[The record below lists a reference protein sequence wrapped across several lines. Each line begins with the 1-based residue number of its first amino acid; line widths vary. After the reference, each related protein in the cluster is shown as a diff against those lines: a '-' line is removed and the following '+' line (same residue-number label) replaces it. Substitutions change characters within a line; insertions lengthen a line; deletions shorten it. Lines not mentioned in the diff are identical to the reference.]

1 MNTNNRIQLISSLG
15 VSALLAIPSYAVE
28 KNSESAPNIM
38 LIVVDDMG
46 YSDLPVFG
54 SEIRT
59 PRIQQLADRGTIY
72 NNFHTSSFSAPTRAM
87 LLTGV
92 DNHHAGFG
100 NMSDFQS
107 ENQYGNENYLGYFNK
122 KVTPLPALMKKNG
135 YETFM
140 VGKWHLGELPQ
151 EWPNMK
157 GFDHS
162 FALVNGGVS
171 HFADTRAMAENQK
184 HSAFYVQ
191 DGKRVSQLPT
201 DYYSTTYY
209 TDKAISY
216 IAETPKDKPIFAYIA
231 YTAPHDPLHIIEEWA
246 DKYKGVYDVGYE
258 EIKKERLSRQKQLGI
273 VPENTPLNA
282 GMGKYPRWHEL
293 NAEDKKREARQM
305 EIYAAMIEYMDY
317 SLGRIVDELK
327 KTGRY
332 DNTIFIFMSDNSASK
347 IVPSD
352 YPGSSVEYVKANFD
366 NSLEN
371 MGRPNSS
378 VSIGPAW
385 AETASTPFSYFK
397 GLSYEGGI
405 RAPLIIT
412 GPGFADKAKVDN
424 RLLHVTD
431 IYKTIAESANIALP
445 QTGGQTG
452 LAPYYGQSMLSEPA
466 RDVEDVLHFEVVEQR
481 AIFLGHM
488 KAVFSSPQRGWEL
501 YDLSKDMREQ
511 NNIASQHP
519 DIMSKV
525 AQEWERYSKEVG
537 YIPSDGTKA
546 GERVGYD
553 KVNKFVPSK

>member
-1 MNTNNRIQLISSLG
+1 MKNKLITTLG
-15 VSALLAIPSYAVE
+15 LTPLVTAPCFA
-28 KNSESAPNIM
+28 SEQQTQPAPNIM

-59 PRIQQLADRGTIY
+59 PHIQQLADRGSVY

-107 ENQYGNENYLGYFNK
+107 NNQYGNENYLGYFNK
-122 KVTPLPALMKKNG
+122 KVTPLPALMKQHG
-135 YETFM
+135 YSTFM

-151 EWPNMK
+151 QWPNKK

-184 HSAFYVQ
+184 HSAFYVN
-191 DGKRVSQLPT
+191 DGVRVEKLPS
-201 DYYSTTYY
+201 DFYSSTYY
-209 TDKAISY
+209 TDKAIDY
-216 IAETPKDKPIFAYIA
+216 IADTPKNKPIFAYIA

-246 DKYKGVYDVGYE
+246 DRYKGVYDVGYDA
-258 EIKKERLSRQKQLGI
+258 IKKDRLARQKHLGI
-273 VPENTPLNA
+273 VPEDTPPNS
-282 GMGKYPRWHEL
+282 GMGQYPRWNEL
-293 NAEDKKREARQM
+293 NADGKKREARQM

-317 SLGRIVDELK
+317 SLGRIVEELK

-332 DNTIFIFMSDNSASK
+332 ENTIFIFMSDNGASK

-352 YPGSSVEYVKANFD
+352 YPGSSEEYVLENFD
-366 NSLEN
+366 NTLEN

-397 GLSYEGGI
+397 GVSYEGGI
-405 RAPLIIT
+405 RAPLIIA
-412 GPGFADKAKVDN
+412 GPGFENKGKIDN

-431 IYKTIAESANIALP
+431 IYKTITDSADIALP
-445 QTGGQTG
+445 QTGGETG
-452 LAPYYGQSMLSEPA
+452 LAPYYGESMLSTPA
-466 RDVEDVLHFEVVEQR
+466 RDAEDILHFEVVEKR
-481 AIFLGHM
+481 AIFIGHM
-488 KAVFSSPQRGWEL
+488 KAVFTTKERGWEL
-501 YDLSKDMREQ
+501 YDLSKDLREQ
-511 NNIASQHP
+511 NNIAAQHP
-519 DIMSKV
+519 EIMSRV
-525 AQEWERYSKEVG
+525 SQEWYSYAKEVG
-537 YIPSDGTKA
+537 YIPSDGTLA

-553 KVNKFVPSK
+553 KVNKFVPASVK